1 MASSDKCVCPFYVCV
16 PHLCVCVCVTIQI
29 SNALTGI
36 NLILQPTNLSRNS
49 QPPSLLTLS
58 PALSLSL
65 SLPLLCLMPCMNE
78 DADNDD
84 GDSRILSVCA
94 HVENPAICSTS
105 MPHFS
110 CRVRC
115 VHLIVAHKH
124 GPHSTRIASTQL
136 DSLRPSP
143 LAPSLVSQSP
153 APFLRRSQLSSGNSL
168 PAWGAAAAAAAAS
181 SCPAPAP
188 APPANLHR

>member
-1 MASSDKCVCPFYVCV
+1 M
-16 PHLCVCVCVTIQI
+16 CVCVCVTIQI

-49 QPPSLLTLS
+49 QPPSLLT
-58 PALSLSL
+58 LSL

-136 DSLRPSP
+136 DSLPPSS
-143 LAPSLVSQSP
+143 LAPSLVSQPP
-153 APFLRRSQLSSGNSL
+153 APFLRQSQLSSGNSL

-188 APPANLHR
+188 PANLHR